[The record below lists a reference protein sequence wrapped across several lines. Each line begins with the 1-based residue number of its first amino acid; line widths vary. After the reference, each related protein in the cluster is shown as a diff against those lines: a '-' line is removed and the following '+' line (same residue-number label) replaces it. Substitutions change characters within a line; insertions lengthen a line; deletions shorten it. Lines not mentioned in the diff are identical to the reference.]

1 MNFSDRIKGAIFGMA
16 LGDALG
22 LGTEFMT
29 ADEVKFHY
37 PDGLRHFSEI
47 IRDGHRCMWKRGE
60 WTNDTNVNLIFI
72 QSILECEGLDIRHF
86 ASKLK
91 EWFSLDGIDMPDF
104 YNELIHYEGW
114 EDHPLETTHHV
125 WMENNLSQ
133 ARNEALPRA
142 IISGI
147 LGNPRL
153 LGNTLDCISL
163 THDDSR
169 CVSTGVLVAL
179 MADSLLRTGE
189 PASYDTLRASAHTL
203 DGRTIHALD
212 VAYSGKFED
221 IAIDDPDNIWQTRK
235 CMAAALWTVWHCN
248 SAEETLS
255 KIIDAGGDAD
265 TNGAVAMG
273 LAGLKY
279 GYKALPEEVKQLR
292 KFNELEEIAD
302 KFIEFMEK
310 YEAAKQ

>member
-1 MNFSDRIKGAIFGMA
+1 MA

-29 ADEVKFHY
+29 AEEVKFHY
-37 PDGLRHFSEI
+37 PNGLRHFSEI

-60 WTNDTNVNLIFI
+60 WTNDTDVNLVFI
-72 QSILECEGLDIRHF
+72 RSIIEREGLDVRHF
-86 ASKLK
+86 ARRLK
-91 EWFSLDGIDMPDF
+91 KWFSKDGTDMPDF
-104 YNELIHYEGW
+104 YNKLFQYEGW
-114 EDHPLETTHHV
+114 EDHPLESTHQLWV
-125 WMENNLSQ
+125 ENNITL

-142 IISGI
+142 LVTGI

-163 THDDSR
+163 THDDTR
-169 CVSTGVLVAL
+169 CSSTGVIVAT

-189 PASYDTLRASAHTL
+189 PAPYNTLRAIAHTL
-203 DGRTIHALD
+203 DGRTLHALE
-212 VAYSGKFED
+212 VAYSGNFED
-221 IAIDDPDNIWQTRK
+221 IGVDDPENLWQTRK
-235 CMAAALWTVWHCN
+235 CMAAALWPIWHCN
-248 SAEETLS
+248 SAEETLH
-255 KIIDAGGDAD
+255 KVIDAGGDAD

-279 GYKALPEEVKQLR
+279 GFDALPEEVKQLPR
-292 KFNELEEIAD
+292 YDELED
-302 KFIEFMEK
+302 LTDQFIEFMEK

>member
-1 MNFSDRIKGAIFGMA
+1 MA

-37 PDGLRHFSEI
+37 PNGLRHFSEI

-60 WTNDTNVNLIFI
+60 WTNDTDVNLVFI
-72 QSILECEGLDIRHF
+72 RSIIEHGGFDVRHF
-86 ASKLK
+86 ARKLK
-91 EWFSLDGIDMPDF
+91 KWFSNDGTDMPDF
-104 YNELIHYEGW
+104 YNRLFQYEGW
-114 EDHPLETTHHV
+114 VDHPLETTHQI
-125 WMENNLSQ
+125 WMENNITL

-142 IISGI
+142 IITGI

-163 THDDSR
+163 THDDTR
-169 CVSTGVLVAL
+169 CGSTGVIVAT

-189 PASYDTLRASAHTL
+189 PASYNSLRALAHTL
-203 DGRTIHALD
+203 DGRTLHALE
-212 VAYSGKFED
+212 VAYTGAFED
-221 IAIDDPDNIWQTRK
+221 IQVDDPENLWQTRK
-235 CMAAALWTVWHCN
+235 CMAAALWPIWHCN
-248 SAEETLS
+248 SAEETLH
-255 KIIDAGGDAD
+255 KVIDAGGDAD

-279 GYKALPEEVKQLR
+279 GYDALPEEVRQLP
-292 KFNELEEIAD
+292 KYNELEEIAD
-302 KFIEFMEK
+302 QFIEFMEK